1 MTRLRTVSPSSTG
14 WTRRRAGTGFVYLDT
29 AGERLPA
36 EQVERIRALA
46 IPPAWKD
53 VWICPYPNGHIQAVG
68 TDDAGRRQYLYH
80 PGWRVKRDQLK
91 FDRVAAA
98 ARKLPRARR
107 EVLAH
112 LGLDGMPLERA
123 SAAAVRLLDLGYFR
137 IGSDAYADTNGSFG
151 LTTLEKR
158 HVRSRNGRLMFSFTG
173 KSGIEHSIEIDDADV
188 LAALERMRRR
198 RGGGDRLLAYQ
209 RSRFW
214 TALDAT
220 AVNLYLR
227 ELLGGDLTAK
237 DFRTWHATVLAATA
251 LAMSDEPGDTK
262 RSRQRAVKAAVAE
275 VAEYLGNTPTIAKNS
290 YIDPRVIDL
299 YEDGTTIAAVAR
311 KRHRTPDE
319 RQAALERA
327 VLRMLAEA
335 PDSLGRAS
343 RARPARATG
352 SAASSGSAASA
363 ASAGRSRTPGTSTA
377 RAS

>member
-1 MTRLRTVSPSSTG
+1 MARLRTVSPNARG
-14 WTRRRAGTGFVYLDT
+14 WTRRRAGKGFVYLD
-29 AGERLPA
+29 ADGQRLPA
-36 EQVERIRALA
+36 EEVQRIRSLA

-53 VWICPYPNGHIQAVG
+53 VWICPYPSGHIQAVG

-80 PGWRVKRDQLK
+80 PDWRVKRDQMK
-91 FDRVAAA
+91 FDRVAEA

-137 IGSDAYADTNGSFG
+137 IGSDAYTDTNGSFG
-151 LTTLEKR
+151 LTTLERR
-158 HVRSRNGRLMFSFTG
+158 HVRCRGQRLVFSFTG
-173 KSGIEHSIEIDDADV
+173 KSGIEHTIEIEDDV
-188 LAALERMRRR
+188 VRAALDRMRRR

-209 RSRFW
+209 NSRRW
-214 TALDAT
+214 TPLDAPT
-220 AVNLYLR
+220 VNVYLR

-262 RSRQRAVKAAVAE
+262 RSRQRAVKAAVQE
-275 VAEYLGNTPTIAKNS
+275 VADYLGNTPTIAKNS

-299 YEDGTTIAAVAR
+299 YEDGTTIASVAR
-311 KRHRTPDE
+311 KRHRSADV
-319 RQAALERA
+319 RQAELERA

-335 PDSLGRAS
+335 PDSLS
-343 RARPARATG
+343 RVSRRK
-352 SAASSGSAASA
+352 
-363 ASAGRSRTPGTSTA
+363 AG
-377 RAS
+377 

>member
-1 MTRLRTVSPSSTG
+1 MARLRTVSPNARG
-14 WTRRRAGTGFVYLDT
+14 WTRRRAGKGFVYLD
-29 AGERLPA
+29 ADGQRLPA
-36 EQVERIRALA
+36 EEVERIRSLA

-53 VWICPYPNGHIQAVG
+53 VWICPYPSGHIQAVG

-80 PGWRVKRDQLK
+80 PGWRVKRDQMK
-91 FDRVAAA
+91 FDRVTEA

-137 IGSDAYADTNGSFG
+137 IGSDAYTDTNGSFG
-151 LTTLEKR
+151 LTTLERR
-158 HVRSRNGRLMFSFTG
+158 HVRCRGQRLVFSFTG
-173 KSGIEHSIEIDDADV
+173 KSGIEHTIEIEDDV
-188 LAALERMRRR
+188 VRAALDRMRRR

-209 RSRFW
+209 NSRRW
-214 TALDAT
+214 TPLDAPT
-220 AVNLYLR
+220 VNVYLR

-262 RSRQRAVKAAVAE
+262 RSRQRAVKAAVQE
-275 VAEYLGNTPTIAKNS
+275 VADYLGNTPTIAKNS

-299 YEDGTTIAAVAR
+299 YEDGTTIASVAR
-311 KRHRTPDE
+311 KRHRSADV
-319 RQAALERA
+319 RQAELERA

-335 PDSLGRAS
+335 PDSLSRAS
-343 RARPARATG
+343 RRK
-352 SAASSGSAASA
+352 
-363 ASAGRSRTPGTSTA
+363 AG
-377 RAS
+377 

>member
-1 MTRLRTVSPSSTG
+1 MARLRTVSPNARG
-14 WTRRRAGTGFVYLDT
+14 WTRRRAGKGFVYLD
-29 AGERLPA
+29 ADGQRLPT
-36 EQVERIRALA
+36 EEVQRIRSLA

-53 VWICPYPNGHIQAVG
+53 VWICPYPSGHIQAVG

-80 PGWRVKRDQLK
+80 PDWRVKRDQMK
-91 FDRVAAA
+91 FDRVAEA

-137 IGSDAYADTNGSFG
+137 IGSDAYTDTNGSFG
-151 LTTLEKR
+151 LTTLERR
-158 HVRSRNGRLMFSFTG
+158 HVRCRGQRLVFSFTG
-173 KSGIEHSIEIDDADV
+173 KSGIEHTIEIEDDV
-188 LAALERMRRR
+188 VRAALDRMRRR

-209 RSRFW
+209 NSRRW
-214 TALDAT
+214 TPLDAPT
-220 AVNLYLR
+220 VNVYLR

-262 RSRQRAVKAAVAE
+262 RSRQRAVKAAVQE
-275 VAEYLGNTPTIAKNS
+275 VADYLGNTPTIAKNS

-299 YEDGTTIAAVAR
+299 YEDGTTIASVAR
-311 KRHRTPDE
+311 KRHRSADV
-319 RQAALERA
+319 RQAELERA

-335 PDSLGRAS
+335 PDSLS
-343 RARPARATG
+343 RV
-352 SAASSGSAASA
+352 
-363 ASAGRSRTPGTSTA
+363 SRRKVG
-377 RAS
+377 

>member
-1 MTRLRTVSPSSTG
+1 MARLRTVSPNARG
-14 WTRRRAGTGFVYLDT
+14 WTRRRAGKGFVYLD
-29 AGERLPA
+29 ADGQRLPA
-36 EQVERIRALA
+36 EEVQRIRSLA

-53 VWICPYPNGHIQAVG
+53 VWICPYPSGHIQAVG

-80 PGWRVKRDQLK
+80 PDWRVKRDQMK
-91 FDRVAAA
+91 FDRVAEA

-137 IGSDAYADTNGSFG
+137 IGSDAYTDTNGSFG
-151 LTTLEKR
+151 LTTLERR
-158 HVRSRNGRLMFSFTG
+158 HVRCRGQRLVFSFTG
-173 KSGIEHSIEIDDADV
+173 KSGIEHTIEIEDDV
-188 LAALERMRRR
+188 VRAALDRMRRR

-209 RSRFW
+209 NSRRW
-214 TALDAT
+214 TPLDAPT
-220 AVNLYLR
+220 VNVYLR

-262 RSRQRAVKAAVAE
+262 RSRQRAVKAAVQE
-275 VAEYLGNTPTIAKNS
+275 VADYLGNTPTIAKNS

-299 YEDGTTIAAVAR
+299 YEDGTTIASVAR
-311 KRHRTPDE
+311 KRHRSADA
-319 RQAALERA
+319 RQAELERA

-335 PDSLGRAS
+335 PDSLSRAS
-343 RARPARATG
+343 RRK
-352 SAASSGSAASA
+352 
-363 ASAGRSRTPGTSTA
+363 AG
-377 RAS
+377 